1 MTEEKNGAF
10 KITAGTFAGP
20 AVFFGS
26 FAVYLLTLAPE
37 VTFWDCGELSA
48 AAWSLGIPHPPGY
61 PLFCIIGKF
70 FTFLPL
76 GSVVYRLNV
85 MSAFFAAGTVYV
97 LFLTLKRVLRGV
109 PFAQWLSA
117 AAALSFAFY
126 SYFWGVSVVAA
137 VRTLSIF
144 LLALTAWF
152 LLVFEE
158 SQELKWLYLSAFS
171 LGFSLVSHES
181 AYFVI
186 PAFIIYHLSRSRTRK
201 ASVIMV
207 SAGLFILAWSTFL
220 YDPVRG
226 HAGPI
231 IDIGRPDTLRNI
243 RWVLKWD
250 RYGSMLRSTLLNVS
264 SFFTGARIA
273 AGAATLGIAAGVI
286 YPLRKRRWLLF
297 MIIAG
302 ASFYFCMTFLTISA
316 IAVRKMGLL
325 DKYYNPVFI
334 FLIPAL
340 AFGLSFLWEKF
351 HTKNRL
357 IPAIAAVVLFA
368 LPAFLLVSNYK
379 ALDNSRNFF
388 AYDLAGNELNSLKPF
403 SAIFSWGDNGVFPV
417 WYRQDVEKYRDDV
430 FFIHAELLSYDWYM
444 ENRQAEM
451 YRRYGIPFF
460 PRAPLSD
467 IRSNVDGMAK
477 RLKEKTSVYFDFSS
491 ATQLKIP
498 MTSLIPQGVAWMLPP
513 GRPRPLG
520 RIWGLYNLRGA
531 LDDSTNKAFAVEGV
545 LNIYAWEAAIWSQTT
560 ARPTEALNAY
570 FVAKK
575 LGFNNKLLDKWAVS
589 LQRKLGGAG
598 K

>member
-1 MTEEKNGAF
+1 M
-10 KITAGTFAGP
+10 AGTFAGP

-61 PLFCIIGKF
+61 PLFCLIGKL
-70 FTFLPL
+70 FTFLPF
-76 GSVVYRLNV
+76 GSIVYRLNV
-85 MSAFFAAGTVYV
+85 MSALFASGAVYI
-97 LFLTLKRVLRGV
+97 LFLMLKKVLRGV
-109 PFAQWLSA
+109 PFSEWLSA
-117 AAALSFAFY
+117 AAALSLAFY

-144 LLALTAWF
+144 LLAITAYF
-152 LLVFEE
+152 LLLFEE
-158 SQELKWLYLSAFS
+158 SEDARWLYLSAFS

-186 PAFIIYHLSRSRTRK
+186 PAFVLYLVSRRRTRK
-201 ASVIMV
+201 ANVLLVSV
-207 SAGLFILAWSTFL
+207 SLFMLAWSTFL
-220 YDPVRG
+220 YDPIRG
-226 HAGPI
+226 HAGPL

-250 RYGSMLRSTLLNVS
+250 SYGSMFRSTMLNIS
-264 SFFTGARIA
+264 SFFTGAKIA
-273 AGAATLGIAAGVI
+273 VGLAALCILAGAVYL
-286 YPLRKRRWLLF
+286 LRKRRWLLF

-302 ASFYFCMTFLTISA
+302 ASFYFCMTFFTISA

-334 FLIPAL
+334 FLVPAL
-340 AFGLSFLWEKF
+340 AVGVSFLWEKLPA
-351 HTKNRL
+351 KNRL
-357 IPAIAAVVLFA
+357 IPAIAALLLFA
-368 LPAFLLVSNYK
+368 LPVFLLVSNYK
-379 ALDNSRNFF
+379 ALDNSKNFF
-388 AYDLAGNELNSLKPF
+388 AYDLAGNELNSLRPF
-403 SAIFSWGDNGVFPV
+403 STIFSWGDNGVFPV
-417 WYRQDVEKYRDDV
+417 WYRQGVEKYRDDV

-444 ENRQAEM
+444 EDCQAKM
-451 YRRYGIPFF
+451 YKRYGIPFS

-467 IRSNVDGMAK
+467 LRSNVDGMAD

-545 LNIYAWEAAIWSQTT
+545 LNI
-560 ARPTEALNAY
+560 
-570 FVAKK
+570 
-575 LGFNNKLLDKWAVS
+575 
-589 LQRKLGGAG
+589 
-598 K
+598 